1 MSIAWESINN
11 NDRNNN
17 ANNNSTKARGQHRRY
32 QPIEV
37 FSSDSSSKND
47 NTYALNQKI
56 KSICKDLLPS
66 IQRLFLE
73 FPTDKD
79 RELVADFL
87 LACIQQENIALATKE
102 AYLKSLF
109 YLSEHFDHKKSF
121 KEDMTDRDITDY
133 LSSLHK
139 DRALDP
145 DQGWINTHNQ
155 RAMVISKFFKWVAY
169 PHLSPEQRRNKLSK
183 DQLPPVLRGLTFV
196 SKKGSKSSIKA
207 RDIWTDED
215 TAIFLKYCAGWNPRL
230 ACFHAMAR
238 DTSARPSEILAVKL
252 GDIEMKMSADGKL
265 FVPLDVGRYG
275 KKKKSRI
282 VGMTDSIKYYRA
294 WLQHHPASGNS
305 DAFVFISRE
314 YSARYGN
321 NPILGGALRADYR
334 KFRTKYIPTLMK
346 RPDIPPEDKIKV
358 QHIKDNKKWNP
369 YAMWHSSITRL
380 ARNPNIN
387 EYTLR
392 QYAGWTK
399 TSNMIEVYTHELKG
413 ESFEDVMMAYGIEL
427 KDKKETQQ
435 LQEELAGRIC
445 PYCKMQNLPDA
456 QFCSQC
462 EYTSD
467 PEAFLKVKEE
477 AEKNK
482 KEAEENKK
490 TLEEIKSKH
499 EDTKKELKDLFESRQ
514 EQFEKYMKDMLEA
527 RSKLNSPAAALLRLY
542 VPKNDPAFKALQ
554 EIVQEEEEK
563 IKRDLRNN
571 VPTV

>member
-1 MSIAWESINN
+1 V
-11 NDRNNN
+11 
-17 ANNNSTKARGQHRRY
+17 T
-32 QPIEV
+32 
-37 FSSDSSSKND
+37 
-47 NTYALNQKI
+47 
-56 KSICKDLLPS
+56 
-66 IQRLFLE
+66 
-73 FPTDKD
+73 
-79 RELVADFL
+79 
-87 LACIQQENIALATKE
+87 
-102 AYLKSLF
+102 
-109 YLSEHFDHKKSF
+109 
-121 KEDMTDRDITDY
+121 
-133 LSSLHK
+133 
-139 DRALDP
+139 
-145 DQGWINTHNQ
+145 
-155 RAMVISKFFKWVAY
+155 
-169 PHLSPEQRRNKLSK
+169 
-183 DQLPPVLRGLTFV
+183 
-196 SKKGSKSSIKA
+196 KKGSKSSIKA

-238 DTSARPSEILAVKL
+238 DTSARPSEILPVKL

-265 FVPLDVGRYG
+265 YVPLDVGRYG

-294 WLQHHPASGNS
+294 WLQHHPASGNPN
-305 DAFVFISRE
+305 AFVFISRE

-334 KFRTKYIPTLMK
+334 KFRKKYIPTLLK
-346 RPDIPPEDKIKV
+346 KPDVSPEDKIKL
-358 QHIKDNKKWNP
+358 QHIRDNKKWNP
-369 YAMWHSSITRL
+369 YAMRHSSITRL

-399 TSNMIEVYTHELKG
+399 TSNMIDVYTHELKG

-462 EYTSD
+462 EYTLD
-467 PEAFLKVKEE
+467 PEAFLKVREE

-490 TLEEIKSKH
+490 KLADMTIDMEQVKTQLANTNDQVATMIEIFTKINRNEVITSGPEVKHFLERKLGVMTKGKYGLVPSSDGIEI
-499 EDTKKELKDLFESRQ
+499 F
-514 EQFEKYMKDMLEA
+514 LE
-527 RSKLNSPAAALLRLY
+527 
-542 VPKNDPAFKALQ
+542 
-554 EIVQEEEEK
+554 
-563 IKRDLRNN
+563 
-571 VPTV
+571 PT